1 MAIDPYTPVRDDWTR
16 DCLPGWTER
25 PQPVR
30 TRPAPKPF
38 RFLADMFSG
47 VVIVA
52 SLAAIWIAVALIIDA
67 AQGRM

>member
-1 MAIDPYTPVRDDWTR
+1 
-16 DCLPGWTER
+16 
-25 PQPVR
+25 
-30 TRPAPKPF
+30 
-38 RFLADMFSG
+38 MFSG